1 MASSSAAHS
10 RVDPTTSVN
19 MKITVPDGIPPTI
32 PPVSHETCRDAPVRP
47 CGEEG
52 KSTTGRILTMK
63 VTEKG
68 QVTIPKE
75 LRDALGIG
83 AGTEVEFERCDD
95 TIVVR
100 KSARAATRGS
110 QLVERLRG
118 RGDVTMTTDEIMAL
132 TRGA

>member
-1 MASSSAAHS
+1 
-10 RVDPTTSVN
+10 
-19 MKITVPDGIPPTI
+19 
-32 PPVSHETCRDAPVRP
+32 
-47 CGEEG
+47 
-52 KSTTGRILTMK
+52 MK

-83 AGTEVEFERCDD
+83 AGTEVEFERRKD

-100 KSARAATRGS
+100 KSDLAPTRGR
-110 QLVERLRG
+110 LLATRLRG
-118 RGDVTMTTDEIMAL
+118 RGDVAMTTDEILAL